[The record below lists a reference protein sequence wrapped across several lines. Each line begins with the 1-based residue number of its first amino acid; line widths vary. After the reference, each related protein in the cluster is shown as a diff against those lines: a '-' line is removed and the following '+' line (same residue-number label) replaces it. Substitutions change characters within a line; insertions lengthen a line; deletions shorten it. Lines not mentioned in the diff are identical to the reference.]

1 MQLLSILRQVD
12 IFYGLSKD
20 GLEKVAQVCREEK
33 YKRGD
38 IIVKEN
44 TPSNELYVI
53 TEGVVEIVID
63 PNLLGSATIH
73 TEPAIIA
80 NLWPGQTFGEVGLV
94 DRGMRSA
101 SARAASDEAT
111 LRAISREDL
120 VRLCEEDTGFG
131 YLLMRN
137 IASDL
142 AFKIRNTDLMLRE
155 RLVWASRP
163 RGSSNDE

>member
-1 MQLLSILRQVD
+1 MQLASVLRQAD
-12 IFYGLSKD
+12 IFYGISKQN
-20 GLEKVAQVCREEK
+20 LQKVATVCRECVFKKGE
-33 YKRGD
+33 

-44 TPSNELYVI
+44 TPSDELYII

-63 PNLLGSATIH
+63 PSLLGSISSSAQ
-73 TEPAIIA
+73 PAIVA

-101 SARAASDEAT
+101 SARAASDEAR
-111 LRAISREDL
+111 LQAIKREDL
-120 VRLCEEDTGFG
+120 VRLCEEDHYFG

-155 RLVWASRP
+155 QLLWESRP
-163 RGSSNDE
+163 KGT

>member
-1 MQLLSILRQVD
+1 MQLLSVLRQAD
-12 IFYGLSKD
+12 IFFGIPRQN
-20 GLEKVAQVCREEK
+20 LEKAVTVCRSCV
-33 YKRGD
+33 YKKGD

-44 TPSNELYVI
+44 TPSDELYII
-53 TEGVVEIVID
+53 TEGAVAIIID
-63 PNLLGSATIH
+63 PSLLGGPAT
-73 TEPAIIA
+73 TEPIIVA

-101 SARAASDEAT
+101 SACAAVDET
-111 LRAISREDL
+111 KLQAIKRGDL
-120 VRLCEEDTGFG
+120 VRLCEEDHHFG

-155 RLVWASRP
+155 RLLWESRP
-163 RGSSNDE
+163 K

>member
-12 IFYGLSKD
+12 IFYGISEEL
-20 GLEKVAQVCREEK
+20 LEKIAAVCREEI
-33 YKRGD
+33 YERGD
-38 IIVKEN
+38 IIVQEN

-63 PNLLGSATIH
+63 PSLLGPGPSDA
-73 TEPAIIA
+73 EPAIIA

-101 SARAASDEAT
+101 SARAASDEAV
-111 LRAISREDL
+111 LQAIRREDL
-120 VRLCEEDTGFG
+120 VRLCEDDYHFG

-155 RLVWASRP
+155 RLLWEARP
-163 RGSSNDE
+163 EGK

>member
-12 IFYGLSKD
+12 IFYGISREN
-20 GLEKVAQVCREEK
+20 LEKVAGVCKEVA

-44 TPSNELYVI
+44 TPSDELYII
-53 TEGVVEIVID
+53 TEGVVEIIID
-63 PNLLGSATIH
+63 PGLLGPGPSEA
-73 TEPAIIA
+73 EPAIIA

-101 SARAASDEAT
+101 SARAAADDTT
-111 LRAISREDL
+111 LQAISRQDL
-120 VRLCEEDTGFG
+120 ANLCEDDYHFG

-155 RLVWASRP
+155 KLLWESRP
-163 RGSSNDE
+163 RG

>member
-12 IFYGLSKD
+12 IFYGISKQS
-20 GLEKVAQVCREEK
+20 LERIAAVCREET
-33 YKRGD
+33 YKKGAV
-38 IIVKEN
+38 IVKEN
-44 TPSNELYVI
+44 TPSNELYII

-63 PNLLGSATIH
+63 PGLLGPSPSSA
-73 TEPAIIA
+73 EPAIIA
-80 NLWPGQTFGEVGLV
+80 TLWPGQTFGEVGLV

-101 SARAASDEAT
+101 SARAVSDEAT
-111 LRAISREDL
+111 LEAISREDL
-120 VRLCEEDTGFG
+120 LRLCGEDHHFG

-155 RLVWASRP
+155 KLLWESRP
-163 RGSSNDE
+163 KGK

>member
-12 IFYGLSKD
+12 IFYEIPKTA
-20 GLEKVAQVCREEK
+20 LERVATVCREVVFKKGE
-33 YKRGD
+33 

-44 TPSNELYVI
+44 TPSDELYII
-53 TEGVVEIVID
+53 TEGIVEIIID
-63 PNLLGSATIH
+63 PGLLG
-73 TEPAIIA
+73 PASTGETVIA
-80 NLWPGQTFGEVGLV
+80 NLWPGQTFGEIGLV

-101 SARAASDEAT
+101 SARAAADNTT
-111 LRAISREDL
+111 LQAISRDDL
-120 VRLCEEDTGFG
+120 IKLCESDDHFG

-155 RLVWASRP
+155 QLLWESRP
-163 RGSSNDE
+163 RH

>member
-12 IFYGLSKD
+12 IFYGISEDLLK
-20 GLEKVAQVCREEK
+20 KIAAVCKEEI
-33 YKRGD
+33 YQRGD
-38 IIVKEN
+38 IIVQEN

-63 PNLLGSATIH
+63 PSLLGPGPSDA
-73 TEPAIIA
+73 EPAIIA

-101 SARAASDEAT
+101 SARAASDEAV
-111 LRAISREDL
+111 LQAIRREDL
-120 VRLCEEDTGFG
+120 VRLCEDDYHFG

-155 RLVWASRP
+155 RLLWEARP
-163 RGSSNDE
+163 EGK

>member
-12 IFYGLSKD
+12 IFYGISEENLKKIA
-20 GLEKVAQVCREEK
+20 EVCREERYQK
-33 YKRGD
+33 GQ
-38 IIVKEN
+38 IIVREN
-44 TPSNELYVI
+44 TPSNELYII

-63 PNLLGSATIH
+63 PNLLGSSTAK

-101 SARAASDEAT
+101 SARAASDEAK
-111 LRAISREDL
+111 LQAIGREDL
-120 VRLCEEDTGFG
+120 VRLCEDDPQFG

-155 RLVWASRP
+155 RLVWEARP
-163 RGSSNDE
+163 KA

>member
-12 IFYGLSKD
+12 IFYGVSQEN
-20 GLEKVAQVCREEK
+20 LEKIAGICHNET
-33 YKRGD
+33 YKKGD

-44 TPSNELYVI
+44 TPSNELYI
-53 TEGVVEIVID
+53 IIEGVVEIVIN
-63 PNLLGSATIH
+63 PNMLGTGATQA
-73 TEPAIIA
+73 EPAIIA

-101 SARAASDEAT
+101 SARAASDET
-111 LRAISREDL
+111 RLQAIRREDL
-120 VRLCEEDTGFG
+120 VQLCESDTQLG

-155 RLVWASRP
+155 RLVWESRP
-163 RGSSNDE
+163 KK